1 MRGFIV
7 IAALAIGFAAPPL
20 AAGPMAVAPAAKAF
34 PLGAVE
40 VVALRDA
47 LNIVPN
53 DGSVFGTNANPGS
66 VAEVLHRAGA
76 PEDKVTLGVDALLVK
91 SGDRIVLLD
100 SGLGPTVNGML
111 TASLAAAKVMPD
123 QVTDIF
129 ITHSHFDHVGGLMTA
144 TGKSVFPK
152 SAIHFSSAEWAW
164 LKGNPKN
171 ARLVAA
177 IGAQV
182 KTFEPGTEPVPGIL
196 AIAATGH
203 TPGHTMYEIS
213 SRGQKLLD
221 IGDSAHSA
229 IISLARPD
237 WTIGY
242 DTDAK
247 QGAASRET
255 ILARVA
261 ASHELVFAPHFPF
274 PGIGHVVGK
283 DGHYS
288 WQPLP

>member
-1 MRGFIV
+1 MRMPV
-7 IAALAIGFAAPPL
+7 AVAMLAIGLGAGPL
-20 AAGPMAVAPAAKAF
+20 AAGPVAVAPAAKSF

-47 LNIVPN
+47 LNVVPN
-53 DGSVFGTNANPGS
+53 DGSVFGKNTNPGA
-66 VAEVLHRAGA
+66 VAEVLHQAGA

-91 SGDRIVLLD
+91 GGGRIVLLD
-100 SGLGPTVNGML
+100 SGLGPSVNGML
-111 TASLAAAKVMPD
+111 MASLAAAKVMPD

-129 ITHSHFDHVGGLMTA
+129 ITHSHFDHVGGLMNVS
-144 TGKSVFPK
+144 GKSAFPRA
-152 SAIHFSSAEWAW
+152 AIRLSSAEWAW

-171 ARLVAA
+171 AQLVAA
-177 IGAQV
+177 IGGQV

-203 TPGHTMYEIS
+203 TPGHTVYEIS

-237 WTIGY
+237 WVIGY
-242 DTDAK
+242 DNDAK
-247 QGAASRET
+247 QGEANREA

-274 PGIGHVVGK
+274 PGLGHVVGK
-283 DGHYS
+283 DGHYR